1 MSFSHLF
8 VPLTAAVFCV
18 CGICRGRNVFEDFL
32 QGAGEGLQTL
42 FRIAP
47 ATFALCFSLAALRS
61 SGALDLFCTALGPL
75 TSLLGI
81 PDELAGLVLMRPVS
95 GAGANALFQS
105 ILAAVGPDSFAGR
118 VASVMMGAT
127 DTTVYTLA
135 LYFSQ
140 TSVQK
145 QRGALP
151 AALIGDLAGFAASV
165 LAVRLLLGG
174 S

>member
-1 MSFSHLF
+1 MKYGKRWSIDKNKKQEYIDRLLPH
-8 VPLTAAVFCV
+8 
-18 CGICRGRNVFEDFL
+18 
-32 QGAGEGLQTL
+32 
-42 FRIAP
+42 
-47 ATFALCFSLAALRS
+47 LAALRARAGLS
-61 SGALDLFCTALGPL
+61 Q
-75 TSLLGI
+75 
-81 PDELAGLVLMRPVS
+81 DELAGLVLMRPVS

-118 VASVMMGAT
+118 AASVMMGAT

>member
-1 MSFSHLF
+1 MNFSDLF
-8 VPLTAAVFCV
+8 LPLSAAVFCV
-18 CGICRGRNVFEDFL
+18 CGICKGRNVFDDFQ
-32 QGAGEGLQTL
+32 QGAREGLQTL
-42 FRIAP
+42 WRIAP

-61 SGALDLFCTALGPL
+61 SGALDLLCTALRPL
-75 TSLLGI
+75 TALLGI
-81 PDELAGLVLMRPVS
+81 PDETAGLVLMRPVS

-105 ILAAVGPDSFAGR
+105 ILAAAGPDSFAGR

-140 TSVQK
+140 TSAAK

-151 AALIGDLAGFAASV
+151 AALIGDLVGFTASV
-165 LAVRLLLGG
+165 AAVRLLLG